1 MTQEL
6 ACTTKEWQLG
16 WVAAAS
22 ASLPMVCP
30 FAIGK
35 AFGLAAATHE
45 PYVCCARI
53 LSYTPRIAVM
63 TIRLDML
70 RTAGRASDALG
81 DSVDVVRSFL
91 RRHLAGD
98 GGFAGRDGRSDLYYT
113 VFGLEAS
120 LAMEADIPYERVADY
135 LGRFGTGESLDFV
148 HLACLARCRANLCDT
163 RGQVM
168 DAQTREDMAKRL
180 QSYRAEDGGFSAA
193 AHAERGSAYGSFLAL
208 GACQDLDMAC
218 PDPDGMAASI
228 QSLQMSDGG
237 YANEPAMTVSATA
250 ATAAAIC
257 VLHYLNR
264 SIPESAV
271 RWLTAQAQPQGGF
284 TPIRLPAGAAIPD
297 LLSTAT
303 ALHALSIAGALA
315 DDMREKHLDYLDSLW
330 TAEGGFRGH
339 WADDVA
345 DCEYTYYGLLSLGC
359 LAK

>member
-1 MTQEL
+1 
-6 ACTTKEWQLG
+6 
-16 WVAAAS
+16 
-22 ASLPMVCP
+22 
-30 FAIGK
+30 
-35 AFGLAAATHE
+35 
-45 PYVCCARI
+45 
-53 LSYTPRIAVM
+53 M

-81 DSVDVVRSFL
+81 DSVDVVRDFL

-135 LGRFGTGESLDFV
+135 LGRFGTGES
-148 HLACLARCRANLCDT
+148 
-163 RGQVM
+163 M